1 MENLIKNQKYLAI
14 TLFSVLIVLSSSWY
28 FILQKNLKKEQ
39 RKAKQIKNSLNSQ
52 VDKYKR
58 MQAQISSMQEDW
70 DILNDEF
77 KTLIEKIPDKRLY
90 ESVTDYLYSLIIN
103 HGLKIQSYSPSNAA
117 IDKKNIIIAE
127 SGEEIVIEKIP
138 IDIAVKGSF
147 ISFGQLLESML
158 KSRYRLTASNIQVSQ
173 KDLANAQTIKF
184 ISYTYFQTVK
194 STSKIA
200 KKQSFAKNRTV
211 ATQKD
216 KPNKKIAIEKAI
228 DKSVSVDDDNLE
240 GVPEMWLEPATEP
253 IDDSVPIEEENIAL
267 NNTLMDKNN
276 KPPKK
281 KTPQV
286 EKIAE
291 VKKPAKIN
299 NPTISVTSAKKERS
313 TENIQTAK
321 SNKYKDF
328 HNIVVLESKM
338 CEKVKN
344 NQPINT
350 GSQFSLDIGKVFCHS
365 LLDNN
370 SGKHR
375 DIYHVWYLNGDLK
388 AKVRIR
394 VRNGKEIPAISH
406 REFGNLDKGR
416 WRIEITDGDKKILDT
431 IIFELV

>member
-1 MENLIKNQKYLAI
+1 
-14 TLFSVLIVLSSSWY
+14 
-28 FILQKNLKKEQ
+28 
-39 RKAKQIKNSLNSQ
+39 
-52 VDKYKR
+52 
-58 MQAQISSMQEDW
+58 
-70 DILNDEF
+70 
-77 KTLIEKIPDKRLY
+77 
-90 ESVTDYLYSLIIN
+90 
-103 HGLKIQSYSPSNAA
+103 
-117 IDKKNIIIAE
+117 
-127 SGEEIVIEKIP
+127 
-138 IDIAVKGSF
+138 
-147 ISFGQLLESML
+147 
-158 KSRYRLTASNIQVSQ
+158 
-173 KDLANAQTIKF
+173 
-184 ISYTYFQTVK
+184 
-194 STSKIA
+194 
-200 KKQSFAKNRTV
+200 
-211 ATQKD
+211 
-216 KPNKKIAIEKAI
+216 
-228 DKSVSVDDDNLE
+228 
-240 GVPEMWLEPATEP
+240 MWLEPATEP
-253 IDDSVPIEEENIAL
+253 IDDLVPIEEENIAL

-281 KTPQV
+281 NTPQV

-394 VRNGKEIPAISH
+394 VRNGKKFLQYPIESLEI
-406 REFGNLDKGR
+406 
-416 WRIEITDGDKKILDT
+416 
-431 IIFELV
+431 